1 MCCVILNHEHGM
13 KAFLHAPSSLT
24 EYSLNLAWMSRNPI
38 SEQSESVPDGL
49 NLNVAVE
56 SLVGKVE
63 AGSSV
68 IITSY
73 EIQT

>member
-1 MCCVILNHEHGM
+1 MCCVILSHENGI
-13 KAFLHAPSSLT
+13 KAFLNVPSSLT
-24 EYSLNLAWMSRNPI
+24 EYSLNLAWISRVPT
-38 SEQSESVPDGL
+38 SAQSESVPDGL